1 VHIWAI
7 ANRLCRLT
15 WKILHD
21 GVSYIEQA
29 SEATVQTKKRR
40 AQRLTHAL
48 RKLGYQ
54 VVVTPIDQT
63 TEGAPL
69 VIFSGAVNGCSYCGA
84 SLTHGR
90 GSECSFVLS

>member
-1 VHIWAI
+1 VNTKGCHFQNLFRKLILKLGYNGAIWAI

-15 WKILHD
+15 WKIPHD

-29 SEATVQTKKRR
+29 PEATMQTKKRR

-54 VVVTPIDQT
+54 VVITPIDQT
-63 TEGAPL
+63 TEGA
-69 VIFSGAVNGCSYCGA
+69 
-84 SLTHGR
+84 HW
-90 GSECSFVLS
+90 